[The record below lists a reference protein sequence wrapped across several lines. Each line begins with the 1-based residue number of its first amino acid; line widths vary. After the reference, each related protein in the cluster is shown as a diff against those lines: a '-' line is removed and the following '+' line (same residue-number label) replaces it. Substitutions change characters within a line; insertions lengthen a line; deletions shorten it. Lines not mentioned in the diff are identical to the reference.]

1 MALKHCGC
9 WLNSDLSTKQMA
21 KQQPKKSTVI
31 PQKKKAAAVVGGD
44 AFTYLLRNSIIVA
57 VLGVLFLLIYK
68 VNEGP
73 GKMQDLYSEYQ
84 QLSQSRGSQERINE
98 IAEEF
103 KTLQADTGFF
113 KEAIRKYTRGYYW
126 VAHDVAAKSLEQINE
141 INAKVESGQIKPLTR
156 EDKLGYKVG
165 VYPLIKYLIESTPK
179 DAVILLPPGDSVLS
193 NTSKWNF
200 VYDPEWM
207 EYFIYPRLCL
217 TTGRENEHPDLAKR
231 ITHVLIV
238 QGRGYDKLKYD
249 VPLDQRPS
257 EAVLPIDHPPVQN
270 QNKP

>member
-1 MALKHCGC
+1 
-9 WLNSDLSTKQMA
+9 MA
-21 KQQPKKSTVI
+21 KQQTKQAVQS
-31 PQKKKAAAVVGGD
+31 QNKKAEPSGEAGS
-44 AFTYLLRNSIIVA
+44 FTYLLRNSVIIIM
-57 VLGVLFLLIYK
+57 LGLLFLGINK
-68 VNEGP
+68 INEGP

-84 QLSQSRGSQERINE
+84 QLRQSGGSEMRMNE
-98 IAEEF
+98 IADEF
-103 KTLQADTGFF
+103 KVLQADTGFF
-113 KEAIRKYTRGYYW
+113 KEFIRKYTRGYYW
-126 VAHDVAAKSLEQINE
+126 VTHDVAGKSVEQINE
-141 INAKVESGQIKPLTR
+141 INAKVESGQMKPLTR

-165 VYPLIKYLIESTPK
+165 VYPLIKYLNENTPK
-179 DAVILLPPGDSVLS
+179 DAVILLPPGDSLLS

-217 TTGRENEHPDLAKR
+217 TTGRESEHPDLEKR

-238 QGRGYDKLKYD
+238 AGRGYDKLKYE

-270 QNKP
+270 QTKP

>member
-1 MALKHCGC
+1 
-9 WLNSDLSTKQMA
+9 MA
-21 KQQPKKSTVI
+21 KQQPKQTVQ
-31 PQKKKAAAVVGGD
+31 PQKKKTDSSSENG
-44 AFTYLLRNSIIVA
+44 AFTYLLRNGIVI
-57 VLGVLFLLIYK
+57 VVIGVLFLIIDK

-73 GKMQDLYSEYQ
+73 GKMQDLYSEYG
-84 QLSQSRGSQERINE
+84 QLRQSHGSEERMNE

-103 KTLQADTGFF
+103 KKLQADTGFL

-126 VAHDVAAKSLEQINE
+126 VTHDVAQKSLEQIND
-141 INAKVESGQIKPLTR
+141 INAKVESGQMKPLTR

-165 VYPLIKYLIESTPK
+165 VYPLIKYLNESTPK

-249 VPLDQRPS
+249 VPVEQRAS
-257 EAVLPIDHPPVQN
+257 EAVLPIDHLPVQN
-270 QNKP
+270 QTKP